1 MKGKSLSRVRLL
13 VTPWTAAYQAPLS
26 MGFSR
31 QEYWSGVP
39 LPSSMIRD
47 YYEQLQGFPGGSE
60 VKNPAANAGVTGDT
74 DSIPG
79 LGRYPEGGN
88 ATHSGILA

>member
-1 MKGKSLSRVRLL
+1 
-13 VTPWTAAYQAPLS
+13 
-26 MGFSR
+26 
-31 QEYWSGVP
+31 
-39 LPSSMIRD
+39 MIRD